1 MNGAELR
8 AVAEGEKEKVR
19 VAGVVSRAGTAYR
32 GYLAAQRIF
41 AELPYAERK
50 KVNGD
55 WLEFYSNS
63 NWIIDM
69 CHLKVW
75 GLGGKGLGSANVLTL
90 FTGRLCILGAD
101 SLNHK
106 RIAIKFC

>member
-19 VAGVVSRAGTAYR
+19 VAGVISRAGTAYR

-55 WLEFYSNS
+55 WLEFYARSI
-63 NWIIDM
+63 WIMDL

-75 GLGGKGLGSANVLTL
+75 GLGGSGLGSANMLTL
-90 FTGRLCILGAD
+90 FTGRLSILSVNSVA
-101 SLNHK
+101 HM